1 MRGTAGVDA
10 RRRPRLVHRHRRG
23 AVAGDPLAGAE
34 CLGKAVAERGEHV
47 LDRVVLVHVEI
58 AARDQ
63 LEVEGGVEGEQ
74 RQQVVEEADAG
85 GDADPARAVEI
96 EGEPQRRLGRR
107 AGNIGAAARR
117 RPGLGA
123 GGAQDEVVLGRATKR
138 DPDPLGEAADD
149 EALVL

>member
-1 MRGTAGVDA
+1 M
-10 RRRPRLVHRHRRG
+10 
-23 AVAGDPLAGAE
+23 
-34 CLGKAVAERGEHV
+34 
-47 LDRVVLVHVEI
+47 VLVHVEI

-63 LEVEGGVEGEQ
+63 LEVEGGMEGEQ

-85 GDADPARAVEI
+85 RDANPARAVEI

-123 GGAQDEVVLGRATKR
+123 ERAQDDVVLERAAKR
-138 DPDPLGEAADD
+138 DPDAVGEAADD
-149 EALVL
+149 EPLLLEPLAERLAAADPDEVRERRRAVVARREQRRSYALALGDRLH